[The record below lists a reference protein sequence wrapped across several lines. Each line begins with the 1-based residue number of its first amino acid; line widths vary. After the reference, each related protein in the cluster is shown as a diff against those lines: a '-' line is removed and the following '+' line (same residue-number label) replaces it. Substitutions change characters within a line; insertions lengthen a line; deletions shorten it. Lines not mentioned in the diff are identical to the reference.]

1 MVRWVSKSQRINSGM
16 DSDTGKRHTSRPPP
30 HPSHVLRHFSAPIE
44 VQRNVLVEKHF
55 GLFHTNNSFISE
67 DGVTSDKLSC
77 SDFLQIFPNNKSLI
91 ILYGKHCVSAW
102 LLPSSLHSTQY
113 LATWQHVVLGY
124 FNESLPVA
132 VITCLQAAVTSAYQ
146 MPLGPTV
153 WRVLVENKHY

>member
-102 LLPSSLHSTQY
+102 LLLLSSLHAVFGNMT
-113 LATWQHVVLGY
+113 ACGTWLLQWVIASGCHHMPAGSSDICIPDAFRAHCLK
-124 FNESLPVA
+124 SL
-132 VITCLQAAVTSAYQ
+132 S
-146 MPLGPTV
+146 G
-153 WRVLVENKHY
+153 K